1 MSIQCRQYGLS
12 LLELLVVFV
21 IISMIAS
28 VLAQG
33 LGFGLALYD
42 RVENRGR
49 QIERDVLSSHWF
61 RQVNGSLMALSEPGQ
76 SLLGDREVFFATTIN
91 PLLAAPGIP
100 TRIKWSI
107 LSGALIY
114 EEGGQ
119 AFSAGRFSGSAELR
133 YLNRNGQWLESWP
146 EDPNSYGLPGA
157 IKVSGVD
164 HSIFFAAVKVRLE
177 PDLVL
182 EEMRRGRE

>member
-1 MSIQCRQYGLS
+1 LSIQCRQYGLS

-21 IISMIAS
+21 IISMISS

-76 SLLGDREVFFATTIN
+76 SLIGDREGFFATTIN

-100 TRIKWSI
+100 ARIKWSI
-107 LSGALIY
+107 LNGELIY
-114 EEGGQ
+114 EEGDQ
-119 AFSAGRFSGSAELR
+119 VFPAGRLLRSAELR
-133 YLNRNGQWLESWP
+133 YLNRKGQWLESWP
-146 EDPNSYGLPGA
+146 EDPNSYELPGA
-157 IKVSGVD
+157 IKVAGVD
-164 HSIFFAAVKVRLE
+164 HSIFFAAVKVRLK
-177 PDLVL
+177 PDLVREELRREL
-182 EEMRRGRE
+182 E